1 MICLAKAKRKK
12 NENTHN
18 QEKGQK
24 QAGKMMY
31 MSKRC
36 VQCFMSSFFIKL
48 FIRVGMFG
56 CRHDIVNT

>member
-1 MICLAKAKRKK
+1 MICLRKS
-12 NENTHN
+12 NEQEKKT
-18 QEKGQK
+18 QPEKGQK
-24 QAGKMMY
+24 HGKM

-36 VQCFMSSFFIKL
+36 VQCFMSFSSFFFIKL